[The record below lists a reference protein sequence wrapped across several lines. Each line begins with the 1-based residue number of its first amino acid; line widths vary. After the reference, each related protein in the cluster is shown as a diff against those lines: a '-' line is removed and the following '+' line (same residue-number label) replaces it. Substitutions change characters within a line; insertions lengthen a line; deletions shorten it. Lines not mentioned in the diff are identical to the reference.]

1 MKQFFSQYRKCL
13 RFYSSFL
20 QIFSILFLIISMTL
34 GIFFVYVFRQENH
47 NLQQAAEHS
56 YLNILE
62 STSTTLEL
70 TMQNLQQIMLDT
82 IWTSDFTNALVV
94 PFDDTYDRTRNILEH
109 LQQLVD
115 VYPFIRSAF
124 LYCPTSQM
132 VYSSDLTY
140 QPVEEA
146 SNELFQNP
154 EHLLSYSG
162 ARLSKSHTSFF
173 IKQLA
178 GKTIIC
184 QHLYPDYLDSLGALI
199 IELDLASFPLSSI
212 FNPESSSRLPCF
224 ITDTNGL
231 PIFRGELPSSLA
243 SLFPLAALSSVP
255 AQTVLYA
262 QNGLTYFYHR
272 SSSTSWSYILQIS
285 TSQLQFYTPLS
296 QIILFCILGLVCSV
310 LLSVLIA
317 SKANQ
322 PIRRLLF
329 EAGPSSRSPD
339 VDAENE
345 VDYLS
350 KTYSYTTRQNEE
362 LSQAIQG
369 ITPLV
374 LERLFG
380 HLLSGRPLSEE
391 DISSILSGIGNPFP
405 QEATFLA
412 MALTISSS
420 SPSSLTPLECN
431 LLLSKIQEQL
441 HQLLSPPSSSYLVP
455 QEFSSAA
462 IVLVFPCDIS
472 ETSIQLMVQASIK
485 EISQRLSIPPYH
497 LDLSCGNLYHHL
509 SDLQYSYLEAQKA
522 QSRRR
527 FYQDEDIE
535 DSSDLFPSH
544 NRYFES
550 VQKILLA
557 IQAGD
562 PISAYE
568 QLMQNM
574 NTLSRCNPDIQEQ
587 RRQYRSFF
595 RTLFELADTLRMG
608 DREELLQQEQVIL
621 ELLESTSFPPK
632 EGPLINAVYDLLHN
646 IERKD
651 RTRASQ
657 HIARVQEYILE
668 NYSDSTLSLES
679 VAERIGITSS
689 YLSRLFKKETGSSFV
704 DYVNTVRVQ
713 KAKFLL
719 AQSELKIK
727 DIAYQTG
734 FHSIQ
739 NFFRIFKRMTGDPPG
754 EYRIKQKDVS

>member
-132 VYSSDLTY
+132 VYGSDLTY

-173 IKQLA
+173 IKQLT

-391 DISSILSGIGNPFP
+391 HLLI
-405 QEATFLA
+405 
-412 MALTISSS
+412 
-420 SPSSLTPLECN
+420 TPL
-431 LLLSKIQEQL
+431 S
-441 HQLLSPPSSSYLVP
+441 LVP
-455 QEFSSAA
+455 
-462 IVLVFPCDIS
+462 L
-472 ETSIQLMVQASIK
+472 L
-485 EISQRLSIPPYH
+485 PPY
-497 LDLSCGNLYHHL
+497 LWQESCP
-509 SDLQYSYLEAQKA
+509 D
-522 QSRRR
+522 
-527 FYQDEDIE
+527 
-535 DSSDLFPSH
+535 
-544 NRYFES
+544 
-550 VQKILLA
+550 VLL
-557 IQAGD
+557 
-562 PISAYE
+562 
-568 QLMQNM
+568 
-574 NTLSRCNPDIQEQ
+574 
-587 RRQYRSFF
+587 
-595 RTLFELADTLRMG
+595 
-608 DREELLQQEQVIL
+608 
-621 ELLESTSFPPK
+621 
-632 EGPLINAVYDLLHN
+632 
-646 IERKD
+646 
-651 RTRASQ
+651 
-657 HIARVQEYILE
+657 
-668 NYSDSTLSLES
+668 
-679 VAERIGITSS
+679 
-689 YLSRLFKKETGSSFV
+689 V
-704 DYVNTVRVQ
+704 D
-713 KAKFLL
+713 A
-719 AQSELKIK
+719 
-727 DIAYQTG
+727 
-734 FHSIQ
+734 
-739 NFFRIFKRMTGDPPG
+739 
-754 EYRIKQKDVS
+754 

>member
-1 MKQFFSQYRKCL
+1 
-13 RFYSSFL
+13 
-20 QIFSILFLIISMTL
+20 
-34 GIFFVYVFRQENH
+34 
-47 NLQQAAEHS
+47 
-56 YLNILE
+56 
-62 STSTTLEL
+62 
-70 TMQNLQQIMLDT
+70 
-82 IWTSDFTNALVV
+82 
-94 PFDDTYDRTRNILEH
+94 
-109 LQQLVD
+109 
-115 VYPFIRSAF
+115 
-124 LYCPTSQM
+124 M
-132 VYSSDLTY
+132 VYGSDLTY

-231 PIFRGELPSSLA
+231 PIFMGELPSSLA

-374 LERLFG
+374 LERPFG

-391 DISSILSGIGNPFP
+391 HISSILSGIGNPFP
-405 QEATFLA
+405 QEATFWPWL
-412 MALTISSS
+412 SQ
-420 SPSSLTPLECN
+420 SPAVLPVVLPHWSAIFCSVRSRNNCINFCLPPVPVTLSHKN
-431 LLLSKIQEQL
+431 FLLLPLYWSFPAIFPKPQSNSWFR
-441 HQLLSPPSSSYLVP
+441 HLL
-455 QEFSSAA
+455 
-462 IVLVFPCDIS
+462 
-472 ETSIQLMVQASIK
+472 
-485 EISQRLSIPPYH
+485 
-497 LDLSCGNLYHHL
+497 
-509 SDLQYSYLEAQKA
+509 
-522 QSRRR
+522 RR
-527 FYQDEDIE
+527 FLRG
-535 DSSDLFPSH
+535 SLFP
-544 NRYFES
+544 
-550 VQKILLA
+550 
-557 IQAGD
+557 
-562 PISAYE
+562 PI
-568 QLMQNM
+568 
-574 NTLSRCNPDIQEQ
+574 I
-587 RRQYRSFF
+587 
-595 RTLFELADTLRMG
+595 
-608 DREELLQQEQVIL
+608 
-621 ELLESTSFPPK
+621 
-632 EGPLINAVYDLLHN
+632 
-646 IERKD
+646 
-651 RTRASQ
+651 
-657 HIARVQEYILE
+657 
-668 NYSDSTLSLES
+668 
-679 VAERIGITSS
+679 
-689 YLSRLFKKETGSSFV
+689 
-704 DYVNTVRVQ
+704 
-713 KAKFLL
+713 
-719 AQSELKIK
+719 
-727 DIAYQTG
+727 
-734 FHSIQ
+734 
-739 NFFRIFKRMTGDPPG
+739 
-754 EYRIKQKDVS
+754 

>member
-132 VYSSDLTY
+132 VYGSDLTY

-173 IKQLA
+173 IKQLT

-339 VDAENE
+339 VDAENS
-345 VDYLS
+345 VPADHPWQL
-350 KTYSYTTRQNEE
+350 KD
-362 LSQAIQG
+362 
-369 ITPLV
+369 
-374 LERLFG
+374 LERGGPPYRMGECCGFLIDAPEGRLYFPG
-380 HLLSGRPLSEE
+380 DTRLMEYHL
-391 DISSILSGIGNPFP
+391 
-405 QEATFLA
+405 
-412 MALTISSS
+412 
-420 SPSSLTPLECN
+420 SLTDIDVLALDVSTCEYHLN
-431 LLLSKIQEQL
+431 HTS
-441 HQLLSPPSSSYLVP
+441 
-455 QEFSSAA
+455 A
-462 IVLVFPCDIS
+462 IVLANHFPKAYLLPFHYGTYDCP
-472 ETSIQLMVQASIK
+472 TVAS
-485 EISQRLSIPPYH
+485 H
-497 LDLSCGNLYHHL
+497 CG
-509 SDLQYSYLEAQKA
+509 EP
-522 QSRRR
+522 
-527 FYQDEDIE
+527 EDIYPWRHLP
-535 DSSDLFPSH
+535 DDFYL
-544 NRYFES
+544 RGC
-550 VQKILLA
+550 ILPVA
-557 IQAGD
+557 V
-562 PISAYE
+562 
-568 QLMQNM
+568 
-574 NTLSRCNPDIQEQ
+574 
-587 RRQYRSFF
+587 
-595 RTLFELADTLRMG
+595 
-608 DREELLQQEQVIL
+608 LQH
-621 ELLESTSFPPK
+621 P
-632 EGPLINAVYDLLHN
+632 
-646 IERKD
+646 
-651 RTRASQ
+651 
-657 HIARVQEYILE
+657 
-668 NYSDSTLSLES
+668 
-679 VAERIGITSS
+679 
-689 YLSRLFKKETGSSFV
+689 
-704 DYVNTVRVQ
+704 
-713 KAKFLL
+713 
-719 AQSELKIK
+719 
-727 DIAYQTG
+727 G
-734 FHSIQ
+734 FH
-739 NFFRIFKRMTGDPPG
+739 PVCLYEPL
-754 EYRIKQKDVS
+754 

>member
-132 VYSSDLTY
+132 VYGSDLTY

-173 IKQLA
+173 IKQLT

-317 SKANQ
+317 S
-322 PIRRLLF
+322 
-329 EAGPSSRSPD
+329 
-339 VDAENE
+339 
-345 VDYLS
+345 
-350 KTYSYTTRQNEE
+350 
-362 LSQAIQG
+362 
-369 ITPLV
+369 
-374 LERLFG
+374 
-380 HLLSGRPLSEE
+380 
-391 DISSILSGIGNPFP
+391 
-405 QEATFLA
+405 
-412 MALTISSS
+412 
-420 SPSSLTPLECN
+420 
-431 LLLSKIQEQL
+431 
-441 HQLLSPPSSSYLVP
+441 
-455 QEFSSAA
+455 
-462 IVLVFPCDIS
+462 
-472 ETSIQLMVQASIK
+472 
-485 EISQRLSIPPYH
+485 
-497 LDLSCGNLYHHL
+497 
-509 SDLQYSYLEAQKA
+509 
-522 QSRRR
+522 
-527 FYQDEDIE
+527 
-535 DSSDLFPSH
+535 
-544 NRYFES
+544 
-550 VQKILLA
+550 
-557 IQAGD
+557 
-562 PISAYE
+562 
-568 QLMQNM
+568 
-574 NTLSRCNPDIQEQ
+574 
-587 RRQYRSFF
+587 
-595 RTLFELADTLRMG
+595 
-608 DREELLQQEQVIL
+608 
-621 ELLESTSFPPK
+621 
-632 EGPLINAVYDLLHN
+632 
-646 IERKD
+646 
-651 RTRASQ
+651 
-657 HIARVQEYILE
+657 
-668 NYSDSTLSLES
+668 
-679 VAERIGITSS
+679 
-689 YLSRLFKKETGSSFV
+689 
-704 DYVNTVRVQ
+704 
-713 KAKFLL
+713 
-719 AQSELKIK
+719 
-727 DIAYQTG
+727 
-734 FHSIQ
+734 
-739 NFFRIFKRMTGDPPG
+739 
-754 EYRIKQKDVS
+754 

>member
-124 LYCPTSQM
+124 LYCPTYQM
-132 VYSSDLTY
+132 VYGTDLTY

-272 SSSTSWSYILQIS
+272 SSSTSWS
-285 TSQLQFYTPLS
+285 
-296 QIILFCILGLVCSV
+296 
-310 LLSVLIA
+310 
-317 SKANQ
+317 
-322 PIRRLLF
+322 
-329 EAGPSSRSPD
+329 
-339 VDAENE
+339 
-345 VDYLS
+345 
-350 KTYSYTTRQNEE
+350 
-362 LSQAIQG
+362 
-369 ITPLV
+369 
-374 LERLFG
+374 
-380 HLLSGRPLSEE
+380 
-391 DISSILSGIGNPFP
+391 
-405 QEATFLA
+405 
-412 MALTISSS
+412 
-420 SPSSLTPLECN
+420 
-431 LLLSKIQEQL
+431 
-441 HQLLSPPSSSYLVP
+441 
-455 QEFSSAA
+455 
-462 IVLVFPCDIS
+462 
-472 ETSIQLMVQASIK
+472 
-485 EISQRLSIPPYH
+485 
-497 LDLSCGNLYHHL
+497 
-509 SDLQYSYLEAQKA
+509 
-522 QSRRR
+522 
-527 FYQDEDIE
+527 
-535 DSSDLFPSH
+535 
-544 NRYFES
+544 
-550 VQKILLA
+550 
-557 IQAGD
+557 
-562 PISAYE
+562 
-568 QLMQNM
+568 
-574 NTLSRCNPDIQEQ
+574 
-587 RRQYRSFF
+587 
-595 RTLFELADTLRMG
+595 
-608 DREELLQQEQVIL
+608 
-621 ELLESTSFPPK
+621 
-632 EGPLINAVYDLLHN
+632 
-646 IERKD
+646 
-651 RTRASQ
+651 
-657 HIARVQEYILE
+657 
-668 NYSDSTLSLES
+668 
-679 VAERIGITSS
+679 
-689 YLSRLFKKETGSSFV
+689 
-704 DYVNTVRVQ
+704 
-713 KAKFLL
+713 
-719 AQSELKIK
+719 
-727 DIAYQTG
+727 
-734 FHSIQ
+734 
-739 NFFRIFKRMTGDPPG
+739 
-754 EYRIKQKDVS
+754 